1 MRSKL
6 LMVSWALAL
15 PHAHAISLEE
25 SVAAAIDYSPEV
37 LAQYSRYQSVIRD
50 MDGAEGFY
58 LPQVKLYG
66 AIGYEETYYNSGR
79 KIDDDDRGLTRSEL
93 GVKVSQL
100 LFDGMK
106 TTANVDRLS
115 FEAESERLALCS
127 DAENV
132 ALDVVKVYLEY
143 LKAQTMLDLAERNV
157 SEHEEIYQDILERT
171 GKGLSSHSDLAQIS
185 ARVATSKSSMIAA
198 QNNLYDLETQ
208 FIRLVG
214 KPARELVDPV
224 FDLALLPPS
233 REVAVQQAVD
243 NHPEIRAA
251 IQDIEAARKEIKRE
265 KSGYYPEI
273 KLELQANKNENI
285 GGAEGRDE
293 DARIMLTLDYDL
305 FNGGSTNARVESS
318 AWRAEQARAIR
329 IRTERQVREGTE
341 LAWHAYDMLA
351 KQKQLL
357 QQNVDSA
364 KVAEQG
370 YIQQFTVGRRS
381 LLDVLDAKVEVFLA
395 RRNYVA
401 AQYDHTLSAYRLLNA
416 MGLLTYALRV
426 EHPQEWQAK
435 EK

>member
-79 KIDDDDRGLTRSEL
+79 KIDDEDRGLTRSEL

-115 FEAESERLALCS
+115 FEAESERLALFS

-305 FNGGSTNARVESS
+305 FNGGST
-318 AWRAEQARAIR
+318 
-329 IRTERQVREGTE
+329 
-341 LAWHAYDMLA
+341 
-351 KQKQLL
+351 
-357 QQNVDSA
+357 
-364 KVAEQG
+364 
-370 YIQQFTVGRRS
+370 
-381 LLDVLDAKVEVFLA
+381 
-395 RRNYVA
+395 
-401 AQYDHTLSAYRLLNA
+401 
-416 MGLLTYALRV
+416 
-426 EHPQEWQAK
+426 
-435 EK
+435 